1 MSFRRRGRVCAQRIP
16 DFRGEN
22 GLYAKEYDGL
32 TAEMLLSHSF
42 FCLHPDIFY
51 DFYKKHMLYPN
62 AKPNIVHVRL
72 AEMERTGRV
81 TAVVTAEY
89 RRLAQESGKPKRV
102 RIARQRIR
110 EFLLGCGKRFGL
122 DFILKSPGVP
132 RCPECGDIV
141 RPEVTLYGE
150 PPDHWFMTGACREI
164 SNCDTLI
171 VAGTSLL
178 VEPAASCLEYFR
190 GRRLIVINRDKTPAD
205 ARATLVLHE
214 DVAGF
219 LKRCKTHRDDFAQF
233 LKEKERIGRPVDL
246 FCMLALHVF
255 GML

>member
-1 MSFRRRGRVCAQRIP
+1 MNALSEALQGARRIVFFGGAGVSVPSGIP

-42 FCLHPDIFY
+42 FCLHPDIF

-62 AKPNIVHVRL
+62 AKS
-72 AEMERTGRV
+72 RTSCMSGWPRWNGQAGV
-81 TAVVTAEY
+81 TAVCHTRISTACTKKAGSVET
-89 RRLAQESGKPKRV
+89 V
-102 RIARQRIR
+102 FRIARQRIR
-110 EFLLGCGKRFGL
+110 EFLHGLRKALRL

-205 ARATLVLHE
+205 ARERLCCMRTSR
-214 DVAGF
+214 GF
-219 LKRCKTHRDDFAQF
+219 LKRCKNSQR
-233 LKEKERIGRPVDL
+233 
-246 FCMLALHVF
+246 
-255 GML
+255 

>member
-1 MSFRRRGRVCAQRIP
+1 
-16 DFRGEN
+16 
-22 GLYAKEYDGL
+22 
-32 TAEMLLSHSF
+32 MLLSHSF
-42 FCLHPDIFY
+42 FCLHLDIFY

-81 TAVVTAEY
+81 TAVVTQNIDGLHKKAGSRNVFELHGSVY
-89 RRLAQESGKPKRV
+89 EN
-102 RIARQRIR
+102 
-110 EFLLGCGKRFGL
+110 FCMGCGKRFGL
-122 DFILKSPGVP
+122 DFILKAPGVP

-171 VAGTSLL
+171 VAGTSLS

-214 DVAGF
+214 DVAG
-219 LKRCKTHRDDFAQF
+219 
-233 LKEKERIGRPVDL
+233 
-246 FCMLALHVF
+246 VF
-255 GML
+255 ETL